1 MGLISKTV
9 GSALTRGI
17 SCHNGI
23 VGYPVGIQ
31 RATKLIDVGGKYI
44 FGAINAVSIVYKNS

>member
-1 MGLISKTV
+1 M